1 MAIATPRPP
10 AAPVPTTKSLP
21 VVGRSLLNTEAKAEW
36 WVEPLRWIALAV
48 FIFVPIFSLVD
59 QRHAGRVV
67 WTILIACLPLF
78 IVLVGYHRWRRIC
91 PLAFFSQLPVL
102 SRRPGSRKASHWLES
117 NYYFVAFS
125 VFFFS
130 LWLRLVATNG
140 DGQAIATFFIVI
152 SFAAVAVGFIYTGKT
167 WCNYICPV
175 SFIEKIYTE
184 PHGLRQTLNSECTKC
199 TACKKFCPDINEE
212 NGYWKEI
219 DSRSKRFV
227 YFAFP
232 GLVWGFY
239 FYYYLQAGKWLY
251 YFSGRWT
258 NEPGLFAKAFGWDG
272 SADTAGFFFLP
283 IVGRAVA
290 SLLTLALCALAS
302 YLLFSLLERPV
313 GKWLRRRDAE
323 TDGARVRHVMM
334 SLAAFTAFV
343 TFYSFAGAPTLWRL
357 PWIVPQLFLITVILT
372 ATLSLARRLRRTQK
386 IFAEETVAQNIIK
399 RWAWTDMQPPKD
411 LREAFLIHTIRSQE
425 TKKESAH
432 VLEVYQD
439 AVRETLVN
447 GFVTREEV
455 HLLEALRNQLHIKQA
470 DHEKVMAALADEE
483 RALISSPNLQ
493 LTVEKRL
500 QLETYKRALE
510 SYLEEVAA
518 DGSPDDLLI
527 RELRREY
534 RVTKKEHEAVLDE
547 LLGGERGVAARLA
560 EEVATIERSAQTI
573 QILELNPTPTHNFLA
588 FLLQRRRARSVES
601 LMRALSFA
609 LETDEIKAIRDALC
623 SGDEAQRGSVV
634 EHLMAH
640 LSPTIAERLF
650 KTQRETALI
659 ESSMPTL
666 TDLLSA
672 RTHSTDP
679 YIRAVA
685 LYAMSQRGTVE
696 ETMLVRMAQDEHEIV
711 RETAAHLQRER
722 AGREA
727 AETSAPPS
735 LIIIEKMLALRTT
748 PIFSSL
754 APEGLAELAR
764 ASIEDTYAPGQ
775 TLCVEG
781 ETGNEV
787 FILLAGDVKILY
799 RDGANQRVVAKES
812 AGGFVGEMS
821 ALDPAPRSATV
832 IGGENGVRVLRLN
845 GIAFR
850 NTLDANPS
858 IAASV
863 IRTLAQR
870 LRETHQNN

>member
-1 MAIATPRPP
+1 MAIASPRPP
-10 AAPVPTTKSLP
+10 AAPVAPTKHLP
-21 VVGRSLLNTEAKAEW
+21 VAGGSLLNDEAKAEW

-91 PLAFFSQLPVL
+91 PLAFFSQIPVL
-102 SRRPGSRKASHWLES
+102 SRRPGSRKASHRLER
-117 NYYFVAFS
+117 NYYFVAFG

-152 SFAAVAVGFIYTGKT
+152 SFAAVAIGFLYTGKT

-219 DSRSKRFV
+219 DSRAKKFV

-239 FYYYLQAGKWLY
+239 FYYYLQAGKWSY
-251 YFSGRWT
+251 YFGGRWT
-258 NEPGLFAKAFGWDG
+258 NEPDLFSRAFGWDG

-283 IVGRAVA
+283 IVPRAIA
-290 SLLTLALCALAS
+290 SMLTLAACALAS
-302 YLLFSLLERPV
+302 YLIFSLLERPI
-313 GKWLRRRDAE
+313 GKWLRRRDPE
-323 TDGARVRHVMM
+323 TDAARVRHVMM
-334 SLAAFTAFV
+334 SLAAFTAFI

-357 PWIVPQLFLITVILT
+357 PWVIPQLFLVTMVLT
-372 ATLSLARRLRRTQK
+372 ATLSLVRRLKRTQK
-386 IFAEETVAQNIIK
+386 IFAEETLAHNIIK

-439 AVRETLVN
+439 AVRETLAN

-470 DHEKVMAALADEE
+470 DHEKVMSALADEE

-493 LTVEKRL
+493 LSVEKRL

-518 DGSPDDLLI
+518 DGTPDDLLI

-534 RVTKKEHEAVLDE
+534 RVTKKEHEGVLDE
-547 LLGGERGVAARLA
+547 LLGGERGMAARLA
-560 EEVATIERSAQTI
+560 EEVATIERAAQTI
-573 QILELNPTPTHNFLA
+573 QVLELNPTPTHDFLV
-588 FLLQRRRARSVES
+588 FLLQRRRARSVEG
-601 LMRALSFA
+601 LLRALSFA
-609 LETDEIKAIRDALC
+609 LDAEDIKAVRDGLC
-623 SGDEAQRGSVV
+623 SGDAAQRGSIVAYLR
-634 EHLMAH
+634 EHL
-640 LSPTIAERLF
+640 PQTIAERLF

-666 TDLLSA
+666 TDILSA

-679 YIRAVA
+679 YVRAVA
-685 LYAMSQRGTVE
+685 LYAIGARGAVE
-696 ETMLVRMAQDEHEIV
+696 EAALARMARDEHEIV
-711 RETAAHLQRER
+711 REVAAHLRER

-727 AETSAPPS
+727 KDEAGAHPN
-735 LIIIEKMLALRTT
+735 LITIEKMLALRAA
-748 PIFSSL
+748 PIFSGL

-764 ASIEDTYAPGQ
+764 ASIEDEYAPGQ

-781 ETGNEV
+781 EPGNEV

-799 RDGANQRVVAKES
+799 RDGANQRVVAKER

-850 NTLDANPS
+850 NALDANPS